1 MRSGGV
7 MERDGFMVT
16 YEKCGLQPISME
28 GTNLT
33 YRQDS
38 TEAKIV
44 GKC

>member
-1 MRSGGV
+1 

-33 YRQDS
+33 IIDRTAQRLKLWAN
-38 TEAKIV
+38 AK
-44 GKC
+44 